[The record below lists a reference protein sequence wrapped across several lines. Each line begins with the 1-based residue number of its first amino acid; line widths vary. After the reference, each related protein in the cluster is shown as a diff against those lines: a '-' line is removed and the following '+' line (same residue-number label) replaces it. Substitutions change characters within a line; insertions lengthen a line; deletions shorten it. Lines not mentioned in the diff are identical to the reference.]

1 MYYNTRPKRV
11 RKGVTIMCFHVYDNN
26 IENFKLMDCVNIF
39 IYTQIL
45 HIIIT
50 ICQTHNI
57 CKQELEQAIDLVNFK
72 HISYLVLKY

>member
-1 MYYNTRPKRV
+1 
-11 RKGVTIMCFHVYDNN
+11 MCFHVYDNN
-26 IENFKLMDCVNIF
+26 IENFKLNGLCKY
-39 IYTQIL
+39 IYLHSNL

-72 HISYLVLKY
+72 HICYLVLKY